1 MEDVKYAHID
11 DAEVISE
18 GVDTEA
24 TVEDLEAKEKNERV
38 QQYIREWQE
47 MYTKMHTPF
56 KREYRKVG
64 RNEICPFCD
73 SGLKFKHCECYK
85 TYGEQTSY

>member
-1 MEDVKYAHID
+1 METGNYAHID

-18 GVDTEA
+18 GVNTEA
-24 TVEDLEAKEKNERV
+24 TVEETKADLQM

-47 MYTKMHTPF
+47 MYAKMHTPF

-73 SGLKFKHCECYK
+73 SGLKFKHCECYQ
-85 TYGEQTSY
+85 TYGEQVSY

>member
-24 TVEDLEAKEKNERV
+24 TVEDLEAKENNERL
-38 QQYIREWQE
+38 QQHIREWQE
-47 MYTKMHTPF
+47 MYAKMHTPF

-73 SGLKFKHCECYK
+73 SGLKFKHCECYQK
-85 TYGEQTSY
+85 FGQQSNY

>member
-11 DAEVISE
+11 DAEVINE
-18 GVDTEA
+18 GINTETTTETPTQA
-24 TVEDLEAKEKNERV
+24 DLQMQR
-38 QQYIREWQE
+38 QIREWQE
-47 MYTKMHTPF
+47 MYVKMHTPF

-73 SGLKFKHCECYK
+73 SGLKFKHCECSQ
-85 TYGEQTSY
+85 TYGEQVSY